1 MDELYE
7 RSDVK
12 RAPVP
17 KKRVATPHHDD
28 RRLFF
33 FAEISK
39 LK

>member
-7 RSDVK
+7 RSNVK

-17 KKRVATPHHDD
+17 KKRVATPHDD